1 MNIRVVVGDAI
12 DDEPYVSSQLNPL
25 LFLKKEAG
33 GACGWQRKLWKPQDL
48 LCHLQKLERSG
59 SQDKTSQGY

>member
-1 MNIRVVVGDAI
+1 MNVKVVVGDAI

-33 GACGWQRKLWKPQDL
+33 GLAAGSEGCGKPQDL
-48 LCHLQKLERSG
+48 LCHL
-59 SQDKTSQGY
+59 